1 MKMRAKYGKYE
12 RAQKV
17 FLLVVVVVLLS
28 MSVAPQVYA
37 RPRPDQI
44 RGQYITC
51 VWVKI
56 RAVDGSGRSQK
67 ELRNTYEERLWSAD
81 YWWTQKGVPYDMY
94 VERGNLYREF
104 LTVSAF
110 LTWWH
115 NVANRRQ
122 QTDHIYFVD
131 GEFHTDRV
139 RWGYTKGSVLD
150 RDFTGMVL
158 LRYYDFNSGIVRNLP
173 ADWCYN
179 ILKRVLGQ
187 GIGMKYCWWGWFW
200 GRAVECLMEEP
211 LNPATCREL
220 CFLCENAF
228 NRIKREQGW

>member
-1 MKMRAKYGKYE
+1 MKMRVKYGKYE
-12 RAQKV
+12 RAKKV
-17 FLLVVVVVLLS
+17 FLLVFVVVLLS
-28 MSVAPQVYA
+28 MSVAPLYA
-37 RPRPDQI
+37 RPNQI

-56 RAVDGSGRSQK
+56 RAVDGSGRSHH

-81 YWWTQKGVPYDMY
+81 YWWTKKGVPYDMY

-122 QTDHIYFVD
+122 QTDHIYLVD
-131 GEFHTDRV
+131 GEFHLGNVISYAD
-139 RWGYTKGSVLD
+139 TKGSVLD
-150 RDFTGMVL
+150 RDFAGMVL
-158 LRYYDFNSGIVRNLP
+158 LRYYDFNYGKVRNLP
-173 ADWCYN
+173 ANWCYN
-179 ILKRVLGQ
+179 ILKRILGE
-187 GIGMKYCWWGWFW
+187 GIGMKYCWWGYFW
-200 GRAVECLMEEP
+200 GGAVECLMEEP
-211 LNPATCREL
+211 SFNPATCGEL

>member
-1 MKMRAKYGKYE
+1 MEKAK
-12 RAQKV
+12 KV
-17 FLLVVVVVLLS
+17 VLTVVVVVLLS

-37 RPRPDQI
+37 RPNQV

-56 RAVDGSGRSQK
+56 RAADGSGRSQH

-94 VERGNLYREF
+94 VESGNLYREF

-122 QTDHIYFVD
+122 QTDNIYLVD
-131 GEFHTDRV
+131 GELHLGNYMYWADH
-139 RWGYTKGSVLD
+139 KGSVLD
-150 RDFTGMVL
+150 RDFTAMVF
-158 LRYYDFNSGIVRNLP
+158 LRYYDFNYGKVRNLP
-173 ADWCYN
+173 ANWCYHA
-179 ILKRVLGQ
+179 LKRVLGQ
-187 GIGMKYCWWGWFW
+187 GIGMGPCWWGYILR
-200 GRAVECLMEEP
+200 GLVECLMEQP
-211 LNPATCREL
+211 SFNPATCREL
-220 CFLCENAF
+220 CSLCENAF
-228 NRIKREQGW
+228 NRIKQEQGW